1 METYYKRL
9 KNHNSLFHE
18 TKRFSQKDYFNED
31 LTLKFVFSG
40 SQSYQVNKKEFIVH
54 PDCFL
59 TINKGT
65 NYESNIQSLNYVQ
78 SMSISF
84 DSGFIHDMHRSY
96 FNTTSYLLD
105 NLSDNRVK
113 EYTFPETILP
123 LKSNLAFNLQHLNR
137 YIKNKGSDDHLLE
150 EYLHHSY
157 INYLEI
163 FNLDILQAQERLNC
177 LKQHTKTE
185 IIKRLNLAKDYIYCN
200 YNQAIELKTIAEHS
214 CLSVNHLLRTF
225 KQAFGESPHQFLT
238 KIRLKRANHLIKN
251 SSYGIN
257 EIVTNVGFECS
268 SSFIRLYKQHFQ
280 TTPARQRKCL
290 NLV

>member
-9 KNHNSLFHE
+9 ENHNSLIHE
-18 TKRFSQKDYFNED
+18 TKRFSQKDHHNED

-40 SQSYQVNKKEFIVH
+40 LQTHLVNKKKFIVH

-65 NYESNIQSLNYVQ
+65 SYESNIQSLNYVQ

-84 DSGFIHDMHRSY
+84 DSTFIHDMHRTY
-96 FNTTSYLLD
+96 LNTNNYLLD
-105 NLSDNRVK
+105 NLTDNRVK
-113 EYTFPETILP
+113 EYSFPETILP
-123 LKSNLAFNLQHLNR
+123 IKNNLAFNLQHLNR
-137 YIKNKGSDDHLLE
+137 FIKNKGSDDHLLE

-163 FNLDILQAQERLNC
+163 FNQDILLAEERLNC
-177 LKQHTKTE
+177 LKQHTRTE

-200 YNQAIELKTIAEHS
+200 YNQPIELKAIAEHS

-225 KQAFGESPHQFLT
+225 KQAFGQTPHQFLT

-251 SSYGIN
+251 TTYAIN
-257 EIVTNVGFECS
+257 EIVSTVGFECS
-268 SSFIRLYKQHFQ
+268 SSFIRLYKLNFQ
-280 TTPARQRKCL
+280 CTPAKERKYQDL
-290 NLV
+290 Y